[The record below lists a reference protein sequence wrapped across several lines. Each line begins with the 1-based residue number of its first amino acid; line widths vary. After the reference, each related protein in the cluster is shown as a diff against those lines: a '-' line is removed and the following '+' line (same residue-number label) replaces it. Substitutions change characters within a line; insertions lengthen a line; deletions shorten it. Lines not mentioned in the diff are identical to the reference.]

1 LRIAAP
7 ENVQL
12 APALIFCVKSPDLLG
27 PNAFSSIARTKSS
40 GTLTGRRG
48 SDGWVD
54 GALDVLLQ
62 SSRGV

>member
-1 LRIAAP
+1 LRTAAP

-12 APALIFCVKSPDLLG
+12 PPALIFCVKSPELLG
-27 PNAFSSIARTKSS
+27 PNAFSSIARTISC
-40 GTLTGRRG
+40 GALNGRLG

-62 SSRGV
+62 LSRGV

>member
-1 LRIAAP
+1 LRTAAP

-27 PNAFSSIARTKSS
+27 PNAFSSIARTKSC
-40 GTLTGRRG
+40 GPLTEGLG
-48 SDGWVD
+48 SDGWGD